1 MNNSE
6 TYNFERF
13 WQTLRTL
20 RGPYGCPWD
29 REQTSESIKS
39 NLIEEAYECLDS
51 INRGD
56 SENFLEELGDVF
68 LVAMLMICIEQQ
80 AGTFTLSDVFRIAG
94 DKLIRRH
101 PHVFGDT
108 TGGKLDS
115 PEAVKKQWE
124 NIKANVEGRGD
135 KDSVLD
141 SVPKTL
147 PPLEKA
153 AKFQKKAAKSG
164 FDWPSVGGAREKLD
178 EELQELDDAF
188 SSGDKDAIESELG
201 DVLFSVINVARKMG
215 VNPGESLHAANNR
228 FSDRFRSVE
237 RNMRTEGADMDQR
250 NLQTMETYW
259 QDAKNA
265 TDPG

>member
-6 TYNFERF
+6 TYYFERF

-51 INRGD
+51 INSGD

-80 AGTFTLSDVFRIAG
+80 AGTFTLADVFRVAG

-108 TGGKLDS
+108 VYGALDS
-115 PEAVKKQWE
+115 AEAVKGQWE
-124 NIKANVEGRGD
+124 DIKANVEGRGD
-135 KDSVLD
+135 KNSVLD
-141 SVPKTL
+141 TIPKSL

-153 AKFQKKAAKSG
+153 AKLQKKAAKHG
-164 FDWPSVGGAREKLD
+164 FDWPDVAGAREKLA
-178 EELQELDDAF
+178 EELQELDEAYAG
-188 SSGDKDAIESELG
+188 GDNASIESELG
-201 DVLFSVINVARKMG
+201 DVLFSVINLARKMG
-215 VNPGESLHAANNR
+215 VNAGESLHAVNNR
-228 FSDRFRSVE
+228 FSHRFRSIE
-237 RNMRTEGADMDQR
+237 KNMRQKGSPMGPE
-250 NLQTMETYW
+250 NLEIMEEYW
-259 QDAKNA
+259 QEAKN
-265 TDPG
+265 GQ